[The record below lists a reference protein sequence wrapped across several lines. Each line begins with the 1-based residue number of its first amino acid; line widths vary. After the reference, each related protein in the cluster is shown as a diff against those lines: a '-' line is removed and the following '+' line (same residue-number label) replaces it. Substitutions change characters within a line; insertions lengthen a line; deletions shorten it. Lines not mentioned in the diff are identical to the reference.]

1 MKNSWSA
8 IFTIAKREW
17 IGYFASPIAFVFI
30 VIFLMLAGFFAFM
43 IGGFFEAGEASLSN
57 SFFLWHPWLWLFLV
71 PAIGMRLWAEERRA
85 GTIEL
90 LMTMPI
96 APWCAI
102 VGKFLAAWLIL
113 AISLALTFPIVITV
127 SYLGDPDKGAIVM
140 GYLGSFLLAGSYLAI
155 SGMTSA
161 MTRNQIV
168 SFILSV
174 VIGLFLILAGYPPV
188 TNFLVKVAPDASW
201 LVDGVAAFS
210 VMTHFENFRNGV
222 LYVADAVFFFS
233 VMIFCLFSTSILLR
247 GYRAG

>member
-1 MKNSWSA
+1 MKSLST
-8 IFTIAKREW
+8 ILTIAKREL

-30 VIFLMLAGFFAFM
+30 VIFLALSGFFAFM
-43 IGGFFEAGEASLSN
+43 IGGFFEVGEASLAN
-57 SFFLWHPWLWLFLV
+57 SFFVWHPWLWLFLV
-71 PAIGMRLWAEERRA
+71 PAIGMRLWSEERRA

-113 AISLALTFPIVITV
+113 GISLALTFPIVLTV
-127 SYLGDPDKGAIVM
+127 CYLGDPDKGAILM

-155 SGMTSA
+155 SEMTSA

-188 TNFLVKVAPDASW
+188 TNFLVRIAPDASW
-201 LVDGVAAFS
+201 LVDGVASFS

-222 LYVADAVFFFS
+222 LQIADLIFFLS
-233 VMIFCLFSTSILLR
+233 LSIFCLFTTSILLR
-247 GYRAG
+247 GHRAG